1 MQIEALNRRAQQKYA
16 TFVSAM
22 DMVVEALEE
31 LDKFIDRIDD
41 NKAEDGAWSVAATQ
55 DELKGYRR
63 KAVDELGRLR
73 AKAKKYEAELVS
85 RDWRV

>member
-1 MQIEALNRRAQQKYA
+1 MQIEALNRRAQQKYG

-22 DMVVEALEE
+22 DMVLDSLDE
-31 LDKFIDRIDD
+31 LDTFIDRI
-41 NKAEDGAWSVAATQ
+41 EDGKADDGSWSVASR

>member
-1 MQIEALNRRAQQKYA
+1 MQIEVLNRRAQQKYG

-22 DMVVEALEE
+22 DMVAEALEE
-31 LDKFIDRIDD
+31 LDEFIDRIDD
-41 NKAEDGAWSVAATQ
+41 DKAEDGMWSVATQ
-55 DELKGYRR
+55 DELKSYRR
-63 KAVDELGRLR
+63 KASDELGRLR

>member
-1 MQIEALNRRAQQKYA
+1 MQIEALNRRAQQKYG

-41 NKAEDGAWSVAATQ
+41 GKAEDGAWSVAATQ